1 MISAGAKLIC
11 ATRKLVYQTSEPHSI
26 RPRSWRIGTYHD
38 FLADPDV
45 LIEINFIAS
54 SHRDQDL
61 ARLKSI
67 FFILRV
73 VVSNFERVVGDA
85 RFTSQIVRKIRYMFV
100 FVET

>member
-61 ARLKSI
+61 TRLKSI

-73 VVSNFERVVGDA
+73 VVSDFEGVVGDT
-85 RFTSQIVRKIRYMFV
+85 RCTKGGFRKIGYLFA
-100 FVET
+100 